1 MRNLLWNLLVLLFLP
16 LFFFAAIL
24 PKRKKYFVWG
34 SAPLISNKYWSEA
47 LKQLNIQSITIMQ
60 CFYKINKKSDYDLY
74 IEDFA
79 PKYLPRIIRMGIGTC
94 LALLFVL
101 RKARVVHISYLG
113 FALGSSIFW
122 RLESFFLK
130 IGGVKVIVTPYGSD
144 AYMYSKIIDPS
155 LRYGL
160 LASYPNLARLEDKTE
175 KYVRHWNRHA
185 DIIIAGL
192 MIDGIGRWDVTMN
205 QIFCINI
212 QNWQSKTTYSK
223 HDGINGLVRI
233 IHTPNHRGFKGTEFL
248 LDAVEQ
254 LKKEGLKIELILLE
268 GVPNEK
274 VRELMQTADILGE
287 QFIATGYALSGIEGM
302 ASGLPVLANL
312 EHEAYTRVFRR
323 YGFLNECPI
332 LSTSPESL
340 VNNLKVLIK
349 NPILREELGRAGRA
363 YVEKY
368 HSYETAQYLFG
379 SIYNKILYGND
390 IDLINLFH
398 PLKSEFNKSKPYIQH
413 PLVEN
418 KLPNNSW
425 QC

>member
-1 MRNLLWNLLVLLFLP
+1 MRILLWNFLVFLFLP
-16 LFFFAAIL
+16 LFFLAAIL

-47 LKQLNIQSITIMQ
+47 LKQNNILSITLMQ
-60 CFYKINKKSDYDLY
+60 CFYKINKRTDFDFYFD
-74 IEDFA
+74 DFA
-79 PKYLPRIIRMGIGTC
+79 PRFLPRIMRVGIGTC
-94 LALLFVL
+94 IALLFVL
-101 RKARVVHISYLG
+101 RKAKVVHISYLG
-113 FALGSSIFW
+113 FALGNSIFW
-122 RLESFFLK
+122 RLESFFFRVSN
-130 IGGVKVIVTPYGSD
+130 VKVIVTPYGSD

-160 LASYPNLARLEDKTE
+160 LASYPALARMEGKTE
-175 KYVRHWNRHA
+175 KYVKHWNKNA
-185 DIIIAGL
+185 DVIITGL

-212 QNWQSKTTYSK
+212 QNWQSKTNYSK

-248 LDAVEQ
+248 IDAVEQ

-287 QFIATGYALSGIEGM
+287 QFIATGYGFSGIEGM

-332 LSTSPESL
+332 LSTSPENL
-340 VNNLKVLIK
+340 VNHLRILIK
-349 NPILREELGRAGRA
+349 NPDLREELGKAGRT

-379 SIYNKILYGND
+379 SIYDKILHNKN

-398 PLKSEFNKSKPYIQH
+398 PLKSDYNKRKPFIQH
-413 PLVEN
+413 PLIEN
-418 KLPNNSW
+418 RLPKNYVL
-425 QC
+425 